1 MQFLTNQSKTNPNA
15 NTTHTPHPPNQK
27 KKNWTCGRVVPI
39 FVGLASET
47 QKLKPKRKANNHEEI
62 IINSQRSIGHSDLI
76 WAQ

>member
-15 NTTHTPHPPNQK
+15 I
-27 KKNWTCGRVVPI
+27 PI
-39 FVGLASET
+39 FEGLASET

>member
-15 NTTHTPHPPNQK
+15 I
-27 KKNWTCGRVVPI
+27 PI

-47 QKLKPKRKANNHEEI
+47 QKLKPKRKGNDHEEI

-76 WAQ
+76 